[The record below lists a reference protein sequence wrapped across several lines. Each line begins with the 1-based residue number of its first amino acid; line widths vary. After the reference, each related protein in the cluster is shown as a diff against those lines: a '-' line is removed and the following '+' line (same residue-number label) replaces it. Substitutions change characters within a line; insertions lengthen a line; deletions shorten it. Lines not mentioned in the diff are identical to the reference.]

1 MSATLLRIRRK
12 RRLAAA
18 LRWAVAQQPVPPAA
32 ALAPLAER
40 LEAIAAQQQLAVPAG
55 ADLPERLARME
66 PGGAAPPEVVA
77 MLAALLLP
85 LLIPPARST
94 EA

>member
-1 MSATLLRIRRK
+1 MSGTLLRIRRK

-18 LRWAVAQQPVPPAA
+18 LRWAVARQPAVPAE

-40 LEAIAAQQQLAVPAG
+40 LDAIAAQQQLAIPAG
-55 ADLPERLARME
+55 ADLPERLARIT

-85 LLIPPARST
+85 LLTLPARST
-94 EA
+94 EP

>member
-1 MSATLLRIRRK
+1 MSGTLLRIRRK

-18 LRWAVAQQPVPPAA
+18 LRWAVAQQPAVPPAS
-32 ALAPLAER
+32 LAPLAER
-40 LEAIAAQQQLAVPAG
+40 LDAITAQQQLIIPTG
-55 ADLPERLARME
+55 ADLPERLARIE

-85 LLIPPARST
+85 LLIPPVRST
-94 EA
+94 EP